1 MAQQNG
7 TSRLSQVRKSQ
18 SRGLTQQSSQREL
31 YAELQVKNEQVDKLS
46 CQLIDQ
52 EMEMAPLRELKSK
65 LDKLKQLEVQ
75 LDEKDKKIAE
85 LSKQVMMQE
94 GAIQGWLDTIETKKQ
109 IIKDKEKRL
118 DQLEAENG
126 ALVSKNA
133 ESNKKIKKL
142 ELELADAN
150 AKIREKDGEIL
161 AHRRLN
167 ESLAAQKSE
176 IERQLRK
183 DEQADKYKD
192 ERI

>member
-1 MAQQNG
+1 
-7 TSRLSQVRKSQ
+7 
-18 SRGLTQQSSQREL
+18 
-31 YAELQVKNEQVDKLS
+31 
-46 CQLIDQ
+46 
-52 EMEMAPLRELKSK
+52 MAPLRELKSK

-94 GAIQGWLDTIETKKQ
+94 GAIQGWLDTIDTKKQ

-192 ERI
+192 DRI

>member
-1 MAQQNG
+1 
-7 TSRLSQVRKSQ
+7 
-18 SRGLTQQSSQREL
+18 
-31 YAELQVKNEQVDKLS
+31 
-46 CQLIDQ
+46 
-52 EMEMAPLRELKSK
+52 
-65 LDKLKQLEVQ
+65 
-75 LDEKDKKIAE
+75 
-85 LSKQVMMQE
+85 MMQE
-94 GAIQGWLDTIETKKQ
+94 GAIQGWLDTIDTKKQ

-126 ALVSKNA
+126 SLVSKNA

-167 ESLAAQKSE
+167 ESLAAQKNE
-176 IERQLRK
+176 IERQLRR

>member
-1 MAQQNG
+1 
-7 TSRLSQVRKSQ
+7 
-18 SRGLTQQSSQREL
+18 
-31 YAELQVKNEQVDKLS
+31 
-46 CQLIDQ
+46 
-52 EMEMAPLRELKSK
+52 MAPLRELKSK

-176 IERQLRK
+176 IER
-183 DEQADKYKD
+183 
-192 ERI
+192 

>member
-1 MAQQNG
+1 
-7 TSRLSQVRKSQ
+7 
-18 SRGLTQQSSQREL
+18 
-31 YAELQVKNEQVDKLS
+31 
-46 CQLIDQ
+46 
-52 EMEMAPLRELKSK
+52 MAPLRELKSK

-94 GAIQGWLDTIETKKQ
+94 GAIQGWLDTIDTKKQ

-167 ESLAAQKSE
+167 ESLTAQKSE

-192 ERI
+192 DRI